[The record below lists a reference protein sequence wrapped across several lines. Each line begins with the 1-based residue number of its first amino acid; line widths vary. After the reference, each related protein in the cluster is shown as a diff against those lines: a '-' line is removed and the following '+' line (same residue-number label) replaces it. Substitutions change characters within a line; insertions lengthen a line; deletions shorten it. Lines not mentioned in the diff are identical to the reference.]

1 MNETDVNGAGVA
13 GGCPA
18 QAMPI
23 GPQARR
29 ATRRVAIAWGARQVR
44 VGGAGPVVVQ
54 SMTNTDTALLVE
66 GALAAE
72 AAVYAPVELRFAQE
86 RVAQAREALAAG
98 DHKRAAR
105 LAAQAAAD
113 AELAMARARVA
124 HLRAAA
130 DAQAAENAK
139 LRAELLG
146 DLP

>member
-1 MNETDVNGAGVA
+1 MTFLR
-13 GGCPA
+13 
-18 QAMPI
+18 MKI
-23 GPQARR
+23 HL
-29 ATRRVAIAWGARQVR
+29 
-44 VGGAGPVVVQ
+44 AGPILLLLAACASTPMPTGDVDR
-54 SMTNTDTALLVE
+54 SALLVE